1 MNQSANLLQRYR
13 ALPDGCIRLLSL
25 QPSANCDAQVECH
38 LSPARI
44 DERPYEALS
53 YVWGQEDPIYGILVD
68 AEEVHV
74 RSNLHGALKEL
85 RLTDQPRILW
95 VDSICINQSDIG
107 ERNHQVRQMGAIFSS
122 ATQVIVWLGEGDD
135 DTDVAIDFVQA
146 LSKLDPG
153 TARRI
158 VENNGLPWEH
168 RERVFHALGMK
179 NGHDNHDRIV
189 GGLTKLMD
197 HVWWKRVWTVQEIV
211 LARFASLRCGAKSA
225 SWSHLSQL
233 AAFALEV
240 SHHNTLGLG
249 RPMDEA
255 VFDEMTGEVSG
266 LYVATG
272 ALNDLSYR
280 VANGL
285 DINLEQMVW
294 QLLTRQATDPLDV
307 IYALL
312 GLTTEK
318 IIIEIDYSKSK
329 KQVYRSAIKDMLKR
343 NRVELVPLHFLQD
356 CYLERDPTLPSWV
369 PDFGILHSFK
379 TINLTTSGI
388 GIALALGSL
397 YNASLGD
404 AGWSP
409 PKFLDDDDVLEMEGV
424 SVDEVRN
431 LGDVCPRFPMGW
443 KRREAQLRVVVDQ
456 WRKLVP
462 KKEEEYIG
470 GGSVIEAFWRT
481 VTFDLLLTDRDYLVG
496 ALDRRD
502 IRLPRGAAGMH
513 PTTAEEEAEVREGMV
528 NAPPPKTVLEKLG
541 ERRFFVTKAG
551 YFGLGPASMQA
562 GDIVCVLRGGFF
574 PTLVRPATNDRY
586 TIVGEW

>member
-1 MNQSANLLQRYR
+1 MNQSTNLLQRYR
-13 ALPDGCIRLLSL
+13 ALSDGCIRLLSL

-38 LSPARI
+38 LSLARI

-53 YVWGQEDPIYGILVD
+53 YIWGQEDPIHDILVD

-107 ERNHQVRQMGAIFSS
+107 KRNHQVRQMGAIYSS

-135 DTDVAIDFVQA
+135 DTDMAIDFVQA

-153 TARRI
+153 TERLI
-158 VENNGLPWEH
+158 IENNGLPWEH
-168 RERVFHALGMK
+168 RVRVFHALGMK
-179 NGHDNHDRIV
+179 NGYDNHDRIV

-197 HVWWKRVWTVQEIV
+197 HVWWTRVWTVQEIV

-225 SWSHLSQL
+225 SWSYLSQL

-249 RPMDEA
+249 RPMNEA
-255 VFDEMTGEVSG
+255 VFDEMTGKVSR
-266 LYVATG
+266 LYAATG
-272 ALNDLSYR
+272 TLNDLSYKLT
-280 VANGL
+280 NGL

-312 GLTTEK
+312 GLTTEN
-318 IIIEIDYSKSK
+318 IIIEIDYGKSK
-329 KQVYRSAIKDMLKR
+329 KQVYRSAMKAMLER
-343 NRVELVPLHFLQD
+343 NHVGLVPFDFLQD

-379 TINLTTSGI
+379 TINLATSRI

-409 PKFLDDDDVLEMEGV
+409 PKFLNDDDALEMEGV

-431 LGDVCPRFPMGW
+431 LGDVCPRLSVGW
-443 KRREAQLRVVVDQ
+443 KGREAQLRVVVDE

-462 KKEEEYIG
+462 KKEEEYIE

-481 VTFDLLLTDRDYLVG
+481 VTFDLLLTDRDYHAG
-496 ALDRRD
+496 ATDRRD

-513 PTTAEEEAEVREGMV
+513 HTTAEEEAEVWEGIV
-528 NAPPPKTVLEKLG
+528 NAPPPKTVLKKLC

-562 GDIVCVLRGGFF
+562 GDIVCVLRGCFF
-574 PTLVRPATNDRY
+574 PTLVRPATNVRY
-586 TIVGEW
+586 TMVGEW